1 MLKTKAKFGAWYDV
15 MPRNRLDPFLQPWH

>member
-15 MPRNRLDPFLQPWH
+15 MPRNRLEPFLQPWH